1 MHIPDIIAHRGAS
14 RECRENTLAAFALAI
29 EQGADGIEL
38 DVHGSADGHLV
49 VHHDPM
55 VRHAAGEGDRP
66 RAIRE
71 MTLDEIRLVRLD
83 GGHPLPL
90 LSDVFDL
97 VAGRVTLYVEVKAAA
112 VERAVAA
119 LLDRYPDTRA
129 AVHAFDHRIPVAVRA
144 LRPGTPIGVLS
155 DLYPIDLS
163 ALLRP
168 AAPTALWQHALLID
182 HALVRT
188 AHADGV
194 QVIAWTEND
203 PAHARMLASWG
214 VDGLCT
220 DVPAVLRAAFAH
232 G

>member
-1 MHIPDIIAHRGAS
+1 VHIPDIIAHRGAS

-49 VHHDPM
+49 VHHDPI
-55 VRHAAGEGDRP
+55 VPPSTGEGARP

-71 MTLDEIRLVRLD
+71 MTSEELRLVRLE
-83 GGHPLPL
+83 GGQPLPFL
-90 LSDVFDL
+90 ADVFEL
-97 VAGRVTLYVEVKAAA
+97 VAGRVTVYVEVKAPG
-112 VERAVAA
+112 VEQAVAA
-119 LLDRYPDTRA
+119 ILDRYPDSSA
-129 AVHAFDHRIPVAVRA
+129 AVHAFDHRIPVQVRA

-168 AAPTALWQHALLID
+168 AAPTALWQHASLID
-182 HALVRT
+182 EALVRT
-188 AHADGV
+188 AHADGI
-194 QVIAWTEND
+194 QVMAWTEND

-220 DVPAVLRAAFAH
+220 DVPATLRAAFTR

>member
-55 VRHAAGEGDRP
+55 VRPTAGEGVHARP
-66 RAIRE
+66 IRE
-71 MTLDEIRLVRLD
+71 MTIEELRLVRLE
-83 GGHPLPL
+83 GGHPLPFL
-90 LSDVFDL
+90 TDVFDL
-97 VAGRVTLYVEVKAAA
+97 VAGRVTVYVEVKAPG
-112 VERAVAA
+112 VEHAVAA

-129 AVHAFDHRIPVAVRA
+129 AVHAFDHRIPVQVRA
-144 LRPGTPIGVLS
+144 VRPGTPIGVLS
-155 DLYPIDLS
+155 DLYPVDLA

-168 AAPTALWQHALLID
+168 AAPTALWQHAPLID
-182 HALVRT
+182 EALVRA
-188 AHADGV
+188 AHADGIR
-194 QVIAWTEND
+194 VIAWTEND

-220 DVPAVLRAAFAH
+220 DVPAELRAAFTH

>member
-49 VHHDPM
+49 VHHDPI
-55 VRHAAGEGDRP
+55 VRLATGEGARP
-66 RAIRE
+66 RAISE
-71 MTLDEIRLVRLD
+71 MTLDELRRVRLE

-90 LSDVFDL
+90 LTDVFDM
-97 VAGRVTLYVEVKAAA
+97 VAGRVTVYVEVKAPA
-112 VERAVAA
+112 VEPAVAA
-119 LLDRYPDTRA
+119 LLNRYPDTRA
-129 AVHAFDHRIPVAVRA
+129 AVHAFDHRIPVRVRA

-155 DLYPIDLS
+155 DLYPIDLP

-168 AAPTALWQHALLID
+168 AVPTALWQQAHLID
-182 HALVRT
+182 EALVRT
-188 AHADGV
+188 AHAEGV
-194 QVIAWTEND
+194 RVIAWTEND
-203 PAHARMLASWG
+203 PAHARTLAAWG

-220 DVPAVLRAAFAH
+220 DVPAVLRAAFAA